1 MIRRWLFL
9 CATSG
14 SKMVLLSWWED
25 ATVSG
30 MQDTAQVDDPTSR
43 EREPGIRRFETEGDE
58 CS

>member
-1 MIRRWLFL
+1 MQVRLGLPDAVIAAQAGWSEL
-9 CATSG
+9 SDE
-14 SKMVLLSWWED
+14 SKVILASWWED

-30 MQDTAQVDDPTSR
+30 M